1 MTRTPFAILMFVA
14 VVLLGV
20 RSLEAQHLWT
30 RGVGGVGTASI
41 DGVFGSREWSRAG
54 RHDLLF
60 NVPNSLEARATLFV
74 MNDSRNLYLAVV
86 FEKRTVDPANTS
98 FAIEFDTNNSGVTDD
113 GDDVVVVNAPNN
125 FFDDVRTTAPP
136 CPPNVIC
143 GLLDIDLGGTSDGVG
158 AVGSTDHLIVYE
170 MSHPLNSG
178 DKNDIAVARGSEIG
192 FWLSFRIFGQDGSLA
207 DTYYIRPSDYRA
219 RIGIR

>member
-1 MTRTPFAILMFVA
+1 M
-14 VVLLGV
+14 
-20 RSLEAQHLWT
+20 
-30 RGVGGVGTASI
+30 
-41 DGVFGSREWSRAG
+41 
-54 RHDLLF
+54 
-60 NVPNSLEARATLFV
+60 
-74 MNDSRNLYLAVV
+74 
-86 FEKRTVDPANTS
+86 
-98 FAIEFDTNNSGVTDD
+98 
-113 GDDVVVVNAPNN
+113 
-125 FFDDVRTTAPP
+125 
-136 CPPNVIC
+136 
-143 GLLDIDLGGTSDGVG
+143 G